1 MVWGCS
7 MMQLPDFG
15 VPMPRAAAANESL
28 LRKRSST
35 KWPLLAV
42 FTQLSCLLIKARLRL
57 ELE

>member
-1 MVWGCS
+1 

-15 VPMPRAAAANESL
+15 VP
-28 LRKRSST
+28 KRSST

-57 ELE
+57 ELG